1 MKLKAHE
8 VEAWV
13 TGLKAEKHRRW
24 FWLWPRIAA
33 ACMRRQKLC
42 GTLFG

>member
-8 VEAWV
+8 VDGWV
-13 TGLKAEKHRRW
+13 KGLKAAKAPALFW
-24 FWLWPRIAA
+24 FMARTAA

>member
-13 TGLKAEKHRRW
+13 TGLKAAKAPALS
-24 FWLWPRIAA
+24 FGLWPGP
-33 ACMRRQKLC
+33 RRRA
-42 GTLFG
+42 